1 MNLLLLADPP
11 EEVTVDQ
18 KSLQLIE
25 GEEME
30 PITCSGSGSP
40 ELTFYWTLQEEEE
53 VVGEG
58 EVLTFSQPVERSQAG
73 EYLCHGANRH
83 GEQVADFSLSVLY
96 RPECEWSD
104 PGERLD
110 QYLYYHQ
117 VHYLTHLKRIR
128 LCCSVRPLQI
138 QM

>member
-18 KSLQLIE
+18 KSLELIE

-30 PITCSGSGSP
+30 PVTCSGSGSP

-83 GEQVADFSLSVLY
+83 GERVADFSLSVLF
-96 RPECEWSD
+96 RPECEWFH
-104 PGERLD
+104 PGERRD
-110 QYLYYHQ
+110 QYLYYQ
-117 VHYLTHLKRIR
+117 VHSLTHLKRIR

>member
-18 KSLQLIE
+18 KSLELIE

-30 PITCSGSGSP
+30 PVTCSGSGSP

-83 GEQVADFSLSVLY
+83 GERVADFSLSVLF
-96 RPECEWSD
+96 RPECEWSE
-104 PGERLD
+104 PGRD
-110 QYLYYHQ
+110 
-117 VHYLTHLKRIR
+117 
-128 LCCSVRPLQI
+128 
-138 QM
+138 